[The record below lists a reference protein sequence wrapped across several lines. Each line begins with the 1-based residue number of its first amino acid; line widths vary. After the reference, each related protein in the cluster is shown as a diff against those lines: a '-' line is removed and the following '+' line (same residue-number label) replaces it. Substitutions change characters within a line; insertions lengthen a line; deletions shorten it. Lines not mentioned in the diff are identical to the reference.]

1 MSHQS
6 RSRHRIQRRPALY
19 FELHRSMAFEIL
31 SGPTAAAIPCKK
43 RDDGAGLFTDSSLSP
58 TITMGRH
65 TVIDS
70 DASASGEESA
80 RQPTP
85 QKKPRASRDDV
96 SGNPTMPTRT
106 RVPSSRKP
114 SEKQSAKEKENLDAA
129 HKRIQDME
137 KEILRMRKKVGHLE
151 SQPQVRV
158 LDDGPESEDND
169 FDDSEPL
176 NNAFTSA
183 ITPLGR
189 LPVPLARPIVP
200 LRKTSKAN
208 ATQAATI
215 SSRAFKHLPEL
226 RPDERDHEGELN
238 RTPPS
243 PQTPTR
249 SVRDGDHDAEELLPN
264 QGTPGPV
271 TGSKR
276 PHPVAE
282 PSSPASSPKR
292 KKSKVKE
299 PQFRDGFVPGP
310 GAKPNASDYEPIVEA
325 VLLRA
330 CAEYSARCVGLNG
343 FPPTTRQFQW
353 ADECFNNACIA
364 AKVRY
369 KLLPRMIK
377 VILKRGS
384 HIRGKVLDGY
394 RPIFRTHYGFQR
406 GNSKAVIAANMA
418 KAKALLHKSSF
429 SLQGTH
435 SLLICNYSLKDLK
448 DPVTRTGY
456 GENKIIADARPH
468 YLFKNKKSLA
478 AIFPSHFNPISP
490 AHLALD
496 FTILQSL
503 TQEYST
509 GVHIPAEFTEKDMLK
524 SYHTHLADIEKWI
537 ALNPAVT
544 EKLRRKWYK
553 RAAQD
558 ILPTEPE
565 QDTHID
571 EEDQD
576 ALRSQLEGRTGD
588 TDSEDESDAAAG
600 ED

>member
-1 MSHQS
+1 
-6 RSRHRIQRRPALY
+6 
-19 FELHRSMAFEIL
+19 MA
-31 SGPTAAAIPCKK
+31 P
-43 RDDGAGLFTDSSLSP
+43 R
-58 TITMGRH
+58 
-65 TVIDS
+65 TVVDS
-70 DASASGEESA
+70 DASDSGEEST
-80 RQPTP
+80 RQPIP
-85 QKKPRASRDDV
+85 QKKKPRASCDDV
-96 SGNPTMPTRT
+96 SGNQTMPTRT

-114 SEKQSAKEKENLDAA
+114 SEKQSAKGESDAA
-129 HKRIQDME
+129 QKRIQDME
-137 KEILRMRKKVGHLE
+137 KEILKMRKKVGQLE
-151 SQPQVRV
+151 GQPQARV
-158 LDDGPESEDND
+158 PDDGPESEDND

-176 NNAFTSA
+176 NTAFTSA

-215 SSRAFKHLPEL
+215 SSRAFMRLPEL
-226 RPDERDHEGELN
+226 GPGGRDRGDELGG
-238 RTPPS
+238 TSPS
-243 PQTPTR
+243 PQATH
-249 SVRDGDHDAEELLPN
+249 SVRDGDHDAEELFPN
-264 QGTPGPV
+264 RGTPGPV

-276 PHPVAE
+276 PNPVPE
-282 PSSPASSPKR
+282 SSSQAPPPKR

-310 GAKPNASDYEPIVEA
+310 GAKPNASDYEPIIEA

-343 FPPTTRQFQW
+343 FPPTTQQFQW
-353 ADECFNNACIA
+353 ADECFNNACIS

-377 VILKRGS
+377 VIVKRGS

-406 GNSKAVIAANMA
+406 GNSKAVIQANMA

-429 SLQGTH
+429 H
-435 SLLICNYSLKDLK
+435 YK

-456 GENKIIADARPH
+456 GENKIFADARPH
-468 YLFKNKKSLA
+468 YLFKNKNSLA
-478 AIFPSHFNPISP
+478 AIFPSHFNPISS

-544 EKLRRKWYK
+544 EKLRCKWYK

-558 ILPTEPE
+558 ILPTELE

-571 EEDQD
+571 DEDQH

-588 TDSEDESDAAAG
+588 TDSEDEGDAAMG